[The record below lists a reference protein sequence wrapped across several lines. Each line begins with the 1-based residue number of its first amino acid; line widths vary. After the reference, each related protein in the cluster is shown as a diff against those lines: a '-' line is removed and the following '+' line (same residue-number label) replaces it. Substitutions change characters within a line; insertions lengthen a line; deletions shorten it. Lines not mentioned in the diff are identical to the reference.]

1 MSEYSS
7 FTMDDDMMVIKRS
20 GNSEVISFDKILRR
34 IKKLGQEANIV
45 QKSPSMEKIGINYTS
60 LAMKVIEQLYNN
72 IHTTKID
79 ELAAEHCAAMSST
92 HIDYGTLAG
101 RIVVSNHQKNTTSS
115 FYATTYNIYNSLL
128 DDDTGESLLNYE
140 YFTTVAEYRE
150 EFDAMIDYD
159 RDYLIDY
166 FGFKTLERSY
176 LLRVNDKSVERP
188 QHMWM
193 RVAVAI
199 HGDDLI
205 KVRETYDLMSMKYF
219 THATPTLFNAGTRHQ
234 QMSSC
239 YLLAMEDD
247 SLDGIFNTLHDC
259 ARISKWSGGIGMH
272 VHNIRSSGSLIKGTN
287 GRSGGLMPMLK
298 VFNDTARFINQG
310 GKRNGSFAIYLEP
323 WHADI
328 ETFLDM
334 KKNHG
339 DEEKRARDLFY
350 GLWVPDLFMEKVKL
364 DKEWCL
370 FCPNTCP
377 GLSDV
382 VGIEFQEKY
391 EQYERDEMQV
401 KKVKARELWYRI
413 LDAQMETGTPYL
425 LYKDACNQ
433 KSNQKNLG
441 VIKSSNLCCEIIE
454 FSDKNETAVCNLA
467 SIALPSFVNKETRE
481 FDYDKLHKVSQVV
494 TENLNNVIDLNFY
507 PTDKTITSNDK
518 HRPIG
523 IGVQGLADAF
533 VLMDVAFHSEEAK
546 KINTQIFETMYH
558 GALTQSNE
566 ISIRCRENMVSVED
580 NVPLSLTAGA
590 YTSFVGS
597 PLSMGQFQFD
607 MWDVEPSDRYD
618 WDTLR
623 ASIVEF
629 GTRNSLLMAPM
640 PTAST
645 SQIMGFNECFEPF
658 TSNMYSRR
666 TLAGEFVVTN
676 KYLMRELIDL
686 VIWSEQIKNSIIAN
700 KGSIQHLTQIPQHV
714 RDKYKIAWEI
724 PMRHVID
731 MAADRGA
738 FICQSQSMNL
748 WMEDPTYAALTSMHF
763 HSWNKGLKTGMYYLR
778 RKAKHQAQQFT
789 IGPETVQKEKQEEDI
804 CEMCSA

>member
-45 QKSPSMEKIGINYTS
+45 QKSPSTEKIGINYTS

-328 ETFLDM
+328 FDFLDL

-339 DEEKRARDLFY
+339 KEEQRARDLFY
-350 GLWVPDLFMEKVKL
+350 AV
-364 DKEWCL
+364 
-370 FCPNTCP
+370 
-377 GLSDV
+377 
-382 VGIEFQEKY
+382 
-391 EQYERDEMQV
+391 
-401 KKVKARELWYRI
+401 WY
-413 LDAQMETGTPYL
+413 
-425 LYKDACNQ
+425 
-433 KSNQKNLG
+433 
-441 VIKSSNLCCEIIE
+441 
-454 FSDKNETAVCNLA
+454 
-467 SIALPSFVNKETRE
+467 
-481 FDYDKLHKVSQVV
+481 H
-494 TENLNNVIDLNFY
+494 
-507 PTDKTITSNDK
+507 
-518 HRPIG
+518 
-523 IGVQGLADAF
+523 
-533 VLMDVAFHSEEAK
+533 
-546 KINTQIFETMYH
+546 
-558 GALTQSNE
+558 
-566 ISIRCRENMVSVED
+566 
-580 NVPLSLTAGA
+580 
-590 YTSFVGS
+590 
-597 PLSMGQFQFD
+597 
-607 MWDVEPSDRYD
+607 
-618 WDTLR
+618 
-623 ASIVEF
+623 
-629 GTRNSLLMAPM
+629 
-640 PTAST
+640 
-645 SQIMGFNECFEPF
+645 
-658 TSNMYSRR
+658 
-666 TLAGEFVVTN
+666 
-676 KYLMRELIDL
+676 
-686 VIWSEQIKNSIIAN
+686 
-700 KGSIQHLTQIPQHV
+700 
-714 RDKYKIAWEI
+714 
-724 PMRHVID
+724 
-731 MAADRGA
+731 
-738 FICQSQSMNL
+738 
-748 WMEDPTYAALTSMHF
+748 
-763 HSWNKGLKTGMYYLR
+763 
-778 RKAKHQAQQFT
+778 
-789 IGPETVQKEKQEEDI
+789 
-804 CEMCSA
+804 